1 MAEIK
6 ERKYLNLLK
15 KTVTYNVSQ
24 AIIDLE
30 NNKHYGNNYN

>member
-1 MAEIK
+1 MATIK
-6 ERKYLNLLK
+6 EREYISLLK

-30 NNKHYGNNYN
+30 KK